1 MIFADEKMKLVET
14 VKTTQDDSK
23 DNSTQVCDNL

>member
-1 MIFADEKMKLVET
+1 MIFADENKLVET

-23 DNSTQVCDNL
+23 DNSTQVCDNM